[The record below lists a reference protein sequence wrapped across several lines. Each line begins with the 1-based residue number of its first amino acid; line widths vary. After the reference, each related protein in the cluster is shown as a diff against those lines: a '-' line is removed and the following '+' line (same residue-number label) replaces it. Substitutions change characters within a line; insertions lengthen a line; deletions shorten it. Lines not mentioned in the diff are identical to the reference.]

1 MMTIHRIPE
10 GTVGAEPIALHG
22 GSAMNLVGRLS
33 AALLV
38 VGVAALDAQ
47 AQSQDGQSTAVKMS
61 AVPQTP
67 EWRQLTS
74 LVGNWEGVIEEGEKT
89 MPATVEVRVTG
100 DGSAIMHVM
109 DKGGPHEMVTMIHP
123 DGKRLLAT
131 HYCAA
136 HNQPRMALVPSP
148 DAKQVAFS
156 FVDGT
161 NIGPGEEHMRRVV
174 FTFVDSDH
182 HEEAWTSSGSPK
194 ATVFKFS
201 RKK

>member
-1 MMTIHRIPE
+1 MKHVFGLT
-10 GTVGAEPIALHG
+10 
-22 GSAMNLVGRLS
+22 
-33 AALLV
+33 AALLI
-38 VGVAALDAQ
+38 VGIASFGAQ
-47 AQSQDGQSTAVKMS
+47 AQGQGGKAPEMKMS

-67 EWRQLTS
+67 EWQRLKT
-74 LVGNWEGVIEEGEKT
+74 LVGNWEGTVDMEGKPMT
-89 MPATVEVRVTG
+89 ATVEVRMTG

-136 HNQPRMALVPSP
+136 HNQPRMALVP
-148 DAKQVAFS
+148 AAEANQVAFS

-161 NIGPGEEHMRRVV
+161 NIGPGEEHMRGVV
-174 FTFVDSDH
+174 FTFVDADH
-182 HEEAWTSSGSPK
+182 HEEAWTSSGSPT
-194 ATVFKFS
+194 AAVFKYA